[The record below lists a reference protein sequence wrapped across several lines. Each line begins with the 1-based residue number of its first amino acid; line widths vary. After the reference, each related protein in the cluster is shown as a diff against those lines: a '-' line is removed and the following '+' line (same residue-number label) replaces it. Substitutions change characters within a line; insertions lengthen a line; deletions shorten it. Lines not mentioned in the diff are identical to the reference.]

1 MTYAYHVRYLIIN
14 NIASR
19 CILII
24 VLLPAYVLVNVS
36 ENEASFWRHKPNR
49 WYRFYANFATKLSCL
64 AVIIIVLASS
74 RRFCEL
80 LYHTNKAAK
89 VPKTCQLARLCMR
102 GGLPV

>member
-1 MTYAYHVRYLIIN
+1 MHITYVISIIN
-14 NIASR
+14 SIASR

-24 VLLPAYVLVNVS
+24 VLLPAYFLVNVI

-49 WYRFYANFATKLSCL
+49 WYRFYANFAAKLSCL